1 MINHPCSIGRTEL
14 ATRYF
19 PNIQPQNAWQK
30 LRGLLAEDP
39 DLRPLTELRRR
50 TFLPIEVNKIYQ
62 SLGQPWAAYFST
74 FHLSEFHARKPRLS
88 IAQTPTFMA
97 GNHQSPLRWICH
109 IPARSMCKWISSTSP
124 ISTLLQIT
132 DYSFI
137 FTPLHYL
144 LCCLSNL

>member
-1 MINHPCSIGRTEL
+1 MINHPYSIGRTEL

-62 SLGQPWAAYFST
+62 SLGQP
-74 FHLSEFHARKPRLS
+74 
-88 IAQTPTFMA
+88 
-97 GNHQSPLRWICH
+97 
-109 IPARSMCKWISSTSP
+109 
-124 ISTLLQIT
+124 
-132 DYSFI
+132 
-137 FTPLHYL
+137 
-144 LCCLSNL
+144 

>member
-62 SLGQPWAAYFST
+62 SLGQPWAAYFSA
-74 FHLSEFHARKPRLS
+74 FSPLWVSCQE
-88 IAQTPTFMA
+88 TPTFD
-97 GNHQSPLRWICH
+97 SPNSHFHGRK
-109 IPARSMCKWISSTSP
+109 PPVSFKVNFTTSKRVQCVNRFQQP
-124 ISTLLQIT
+124 PRYPRYYKLQIT
-132 DYSFI
+132 VLFSRPCTI
-137 FTPLHYL
+137 FYAA
-144 LCCLSNL
+144 